1 VAFSFEEIN
10 ACFGLNEFDI
20 AFQKRVRQ
28 AYVLVVEQS
37 RNLHLRWQMHTR
49 P

>member
-1 VAFSFEEIN
+1 MLVLA
-10 ACFGLNEFDI
+10 LNEIDFT
-20 AFQKRVRQ
+20 FQERVRQ

-37 RNLHLRWQMHTR
+37 RNPHLRWQMHTR